1 MCAWLGVS
9 RSGYYA
15 WKNNPMS
22 ATAERREQLKER
34 ITDIFTDSGETYGY
48 RRVHAELNRQ
58 GVPAGP
64 ELVRALM
71 HELDLVACQP
81 RPWRLT
87 TVPDPA
93 AAATPDL
100 VGRDFTAAAPGVKL
114 VGDITYVKTWEG
126 WLYLATVI
134 DCHTRMVTGYAMA
147 DHMKTSLVGDAI
159 GMAARNYG
167 LSSDAI
173 FHSDRG
179 CQYTSTEFRNALRA
193 LRIRPSVGRTG
204 VCYDNALAESF
215 NASLKNELVH
225 RTAFPTRAHA
235 RRAIARY
242 IEFFYNRKRL
252 HSGLGYK
259 TPFEVYNEHLERQL
273 AA

>member
-34 ITDIFTDSGETYGY
+34 IKDIFADSDETYGY
-48 RRVHAELNRQ
+48 RRIHAALARQ

-71 HELDLVACQP
+71 RELGLVACQP

-87 TVPDPA
+87 TVPDPT

-100 VGRDFTAAAPGVKL
+100 VRRDFTATAPGAKL
-114 VGDITYVKTWEG
+114 VGDITYIKTWEG

-134 DCHTRMVTGYAMA
+134 DCHTKMVIGYAMA

-159 GMAARNYG
+159 DMAARNHRLPAG
-167 LSSDAI
+167 AI

-179 CQYTSTEFRNALRA
+179 CQYTSTEFRNTLRA

-204 VCYDNALAESF
+204 VCYDNAMAESF

-225 RTAFPTRAHA
+225 RTVFPTREHA
-235 RRAIARY
+235 RRAIAPY

-252 HSGLGYK
+252 HSGKHSAVCEKRDCGG
-259 TPFEVYNEHLERQL
+259 
-273 AA
+273 